1 MSRDVSDLVADAMPI
16 ALDLVVR
23 FEGLH
28 LRPYLDP
35 IGVPTIGL
43 GTTVYP
49 DGRRVTLLDRPVTR
63 DEALVL
69 ARWYLRS
76 RCLPTVLRLCPELD
90 TPGRLAAIL
99 DWSFNLGAG
108 RLRASTM
115 RRRINERR
123 WEAVPGELRRWVY
136 AGGRRFRGLE
146 RRREAE
152 AALI

>member
-1 MSRDVSDLVADAMPI
+1 MSRDVSDLVAEAMPI
-16 ALDLVVR
+16 TMELIWR

-35 IGVPTIGL
+35 IGVATIGL

-49 DGRRVTLLDRPVTR
+49 DGRRVSLADAPITR
-63 DEALVL
+63 DEAIVL
-69 ARWYLRS
+69 ARWYVRS

-90 TPGRLAAIL
+90 TPGRLAAVL

-123 WEAVPGELRRWVY
+123 WDAVPGELRRWVY
-136 AGGRRFRGLE
+136 AGGRRFPGLV